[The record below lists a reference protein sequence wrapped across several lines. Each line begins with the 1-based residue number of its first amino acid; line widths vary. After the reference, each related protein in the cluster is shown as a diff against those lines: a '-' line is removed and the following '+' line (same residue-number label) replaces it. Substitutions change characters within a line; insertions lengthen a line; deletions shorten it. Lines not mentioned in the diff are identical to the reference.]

1 MWFCCFT
8 FFFWPYQVACG
19 ILVPWPGIKPVPPS
33 PGHWK
38 HSLNL
43 CTARE
48 VPVASFF
55 FRFIYFFLAALGL
68 ASWAEAF
75 SSWGGYTLFAV
86 YGLLTAVAFLVR
98 EHRLRVHGIQWLQRT
113 GSVVPWQTGSSWA
126 RDQTCVL
133 CIGRWALS
141 HWTTGEVPC
150 CFIWDLKSC
159 HLPWQKNK
167 PFLWAS
173 WYFPFSHF
181 CLVFISFCFTL
192 TSFIYSINW
201 PTVKCW
207 VLYFSNKLEIA
218 LDLEDSLFGIY

>member
-86 YGLLTAVAFLVR
+86 LQWLFLSGGTGSGCMGFSGCSARAQLFRGRRDLPGPGIKLVSCALAGGLSATGPPGKFLV
-98 EHRLRVHGIQWLQRT
+98 
-113 GSVVPWQTGSSWA
+113 
-126 RDQTCVL
+126 
-133 CIGRWALS
+133 
-141 HWTTGEVPC
+141 
-150 CFIWDLKSC
+150 
-159 HLPWQKNK
+159 
-167 PFLWAS
+167 AS
-173 WYFPFSHF
+173 F
-181 CLVFISFCFTL
+181 
-192 TSFIYSINW
+192 
-201 PTVKCW
+201 
-207 VLYFSNKLEIA
+207 EI
-218 LDLEDSLFGIY
+218 